1 MKFVK
6 ENENVERY
14 VDNIFSVVR
23 AAKTDP
29 EGINATAGCLYNEE
43 GKLFTYR
50 SVYDQEKQITPIQRA
65 SYASSPVGNDAYIEA
80 ITRFVLEDKVD
91 NHHRTM
97 ATPGGTGAIFAAMR
111 MCLDEGDTIL
121 YPKISWGNY
130 KVMAAEMNLKT
141 MTYDIYDLNDLFSKL
156 DMFPSKVFLIAN
168 SPCENP
174 LGHSY
179 SLKEWEQIKEKLVSL
194 NKEVIL
200 LCDIAYI
207 DYANDDPKEFFTLFN
222 DIPDDLLVLIA
233 ASASKAFSYYGQ
245 RIGALIAIHN
255 DAEYLDHFINLSS
268 RLARATWSNLSNAA
282 MLNIAEVL
290 NNHGD
295 EYLNEL
301 SQAKEMLKKRTDLFI
316 RQAEECGLELYRF
329 SDGFFVTMEMENNE
343 VRDAFHQKLIDHHIY
358 TIKVNRGIRVGLCSL
373 PLKTV
378 DGLAKRI
385 KELM

>member
-6 ENENVERY
+6 ENENTERY

-23 AAKTDP
+23 AAKADP

-65 SYASSPVGNDAYIEA
+65 SYAASPAGNDAYIEA
-80 ITRFVLEDKVD
+80 ITRFVLEDKVT
-91 NHHRTM
+91 NHHRAM

-121 YPKISWGNY
+121 YPAISWGNY
-130 KVMAAEMNLKT
+130 KVMASEMNLKT
-141 MTYDIYDLNDLFSKL
+141 MTYDIYDLNDLFNKL
-156 DMFPSKVFLIAN
+156 DMFPSKVFLIVN

-179 SLKEWEQIKEKLVSL
+179 SLEEWKQIKEKLISL
-194 NKEVIL
+194 KKEVVL

-207 DYANDDPKEFFTLFN
+207 DYAYNDPKGFFTLFN

-255 DAEYLDHFINLSS
+255 DPEYLDHFINLSS

-282 MLNIAEVL
+282 MLNITEVL
-290 NNHGD
+290 NNHYK
-295 EYLNEL
+295 EYQEELN
-301 SQAKEMLKKRTDLFI
+301 QAKGMLKKRTDLFI
-316 RQAEECGLELYRF
+316 RQAEECGLKLYRF
-329 SDGFFVTMEMENNE
+329 SDGFFVTMEMESNE
-343 VRDAFHQKLIDHHIY
+343 IRDTFHQKLIDHHIY

-373 PLKTV
+373 PLETV
-378 DGLAKRI
+378 DGLAYKI

>member
-23 AAKTDP
+23 AAKADP
-29 EGINATAGCLYNEE
+29 KGINATAGCLYNEE

-65 SYASSPVGNDAYIEA
+65 SYASSPAGNDAYIEA

-111 MCLDEGDTIL
+111 MCLDEGDTVL
-121 YPKISWGNY
+121 YPEISWGNY

-156 DMFPSKVFLIAN
+156 DMFPSKVFLIVN

-207 DYANDDPKEFFTLFN
+207 DYAHDDPKGFFTLFN

-255 DAEYLDHFINLSS
+255 DAGYLDHFINLSS

-282 MLNIAEVL
+282 MLNITEVL
-290 NNHGD
+290 NNDGE

-301 SQAKEMLKKRTDLFI
+301 SQAKKMLKKRTDLFI
-316 RQAEECGLELYRF
+316 RQAEECGLKLYRF
-329 SDGFFVTMEMENNE
+329 SDGFFVTMEMDNNE

-378 DGLAKRI
+378 DGLAKKI

>member
-6 ENENVERY
+6 ERENTERY

-23 AAKTDP
+23 AAKADP
-29 EGINATAGCLYNEE
+29 EGINATAGCLYDEE

-65 SYASSPVGNDAYIEA
+65 SYAASPAGNDAYIEA
-80 ITRFVLEDKVD
+80 ITRFVLEDKVN
-91 NHHRTM
+91 NHYRTM

-121 YPKISWGNY
+121 YPAISWGNY
-130 KVMAAEMNLKT
+130 KVMASEMNLKT
-141 MTYDIYDLNDLFSKL
+141 MTYDIYDLDDLFSKL
-156 DMFPSKVFLIAN
+156 DMFASKVFLIVN

-179 SLKEWEQIKEKLVSL
+179 SLEEWKQIKEKLVSL
-194 NKEVIL
+194 KKEVVL

-207 DYANDDPKEFFTLFN
+207 DYAHNDPKEFFTLFN

-233 ASASKAFSYYGQ
+233 ASGSKAFSYYGQ

-282 MLNIAEVL
+282 MLNISEVL
-290 NNHGD
+290 NHHYE
-295 EYLNEL
+295 EYQEEL
-301 SQAKEMLKKRTDLFI
+301 SRAKGMLKKRTDLFI
-316 RQAEECGLELYRF
+316 RQAEECGLKLYRF
-329 SDGFFVTMEMENNE
+329 SDGFFVTLEMEDNE
-343 VRDAFHQKLIDHHIY
+343 TRDAFHQKLIDHHIY

-378 DGLAKRI
+378 DGLAKKI

>member
-6 ENENVERY
+6 ENENTDRY
-14 VDNIFSVVR
+14 VDTVFSVVR
-23 AAKTDP
+23 AAKADP

-50 SVYDQEKQITPIQRA
+50 SVYEQEKKITPIQRA
-65 SYASSPVGNDAYIEA
+65 SYAASPAGNAGYVEA
-80 ITRFVLEDKVD
+80 ISRFVLEDKVN
-91 NHHRTM
+91 NHHVAM

-111 MCLDEGDTIL
+111 MCLDEGDEIL
-121 YPKISWGNY
+121 YPAISWGNY
-130 KVMAAEMNLKT
+130 KVMASEMNLKVS
-141 MTYDIYDLNDLFSKL
+141 TYDIYDLDDLFRKL
-156 DMFPSKVFLIAN
+156 DAIPSKVFLIVN

-179 SLKEWEQIKEKLVSL
+179 SLEEWRRIKEKLVSL
-194 NKEVIL
+194 NREVVL

-207 DYANDDPKEFFTLFN
+207 DYAGNDPKAFLELFN

-255 DAEYLDHFINLSS
+255 DPAFLDHFLNLSS

-282 MLNIAEVL
+282 MLNITEVL
-290 NNHGD
+290 EHHNE
-295 EYLNEL
+295 EYREEL
-301 SQAKEMLKKRTDLFI
+301 MQAKEMLKKRTDLFI
-316 RQAEECGLELYRF
+316 RQAEECGLKLYRF
-329 SDGFFVTMEMENNE
+329 SDGFFVTIEMEDNE
-343 VRDAFHQKLIDHHIY
+343 TRDIFHQKLIEHHIY
-358 TIKVNRGIRVGLCSL
+358 TIKVNRGIRVALCSL
-373 PLKTV
+373 SLETV
-378 DGLAKRI
+378 DGLAGKI

>member
-6 ENENVERY
+6 ERENTERY

-23 AAKTDP
+23 AAKADP

-43 GKLFTYR
+43 GELFTYA

-65 SYASSPVGNDAYIEA
+65 SYAASPAGNDAYVEA

-91 NHHRTM
+91 NHHRSI
-97 ATPGGTGAIFAAMR
+97 ATPGGTGAIYTSMR
-111 MCLDEGDTIL
+111 KCLEEGDTIL
-121 YPKISWGNY
+121 YPAISWGNY
-130 KVMAAEMNLKT
+130 KVMASEMNLKT
-141 MTYDIYDLNDLFSKL
+141 MTYDIYDLDDLFRKL
-156 DMFPSKVFLIAN
+156 DMFKSKVFLIVN

-174 LGHSY
+174 LGYSY
-179 SLKEWEQIKEKLVSL
+179 STEEWKRIMEKLVSL
-194 NKEVIL
+194 KKEVVL

-207 DYANDDPKEFFTLFN
+207 DYARDGSKEFFTLFN

-255 DAEYLDHFINLSS
+255 DPEFLDHFINLSG

-282 MLNIAEVL
+282 MLNISEVL
-290 NNHGD
+290 DHHYE
-295 EYLNEL
+295 EYQEEL
-301 SQAKEMLKKRTDLFI
+301 AQAKGMLKKRTDLFI

-329 SDGFFVTMEMENNE
+329 SDGFFVTIRMENNE
-343 VRDAFHQKLIDHHIY
+343 VRDSFHQKLIDHHIY
-358 TIKVNRGIRVGLCSL
+358 TIKVNRGIRVALCSM
-373 PLKTV
+373 PLRTV
-378 DGLAKRI
+378 DGLAKKI